1 MKFSLTLK
9 LTTLLT
15 ATLASIFASNSVSAT
30 NFSEQPINQSQ
41 VVAVAVPF
49 SYQEYRLAI
58 IEQIPGQQQCWR
70 EVGSNPVTVDLLL
83 LQFDHSQSCRRA
95 IDSNG
100 YSLRVNGKDENVA
113 YDVLRIVPR
122 NGELQL
128 VATHKD
134 HRQGELVI
142 GRTNGISNQ
151 PLKIFLNPGW
161 QFSKRVYQGDAVQHI
176 YLSGNS
182 QVAQSPTPINHGN
195 TLEQQ
200 APTITNQTA
209 VTTTNIPLANNPQQP
224 YPNFPPSQ
232 PQPTLS
238 ANDLMSL
245 LTPFAET
252 FYQTYNSLFAPIGGT
267 QAPVSGQLNSSGCQ
281 SVNGTAIWSDSSN
294 TQGATPVSNQ
304 EAAVT
309 PNGLLQVNG
318 QQINLIPTLQAN
330 NINPVTFLAAQN
342 STQLDFD
349 GDGQVE
355 GLQITRPPQACVT
368 SSGF

>member
-1 MKFSLTLK
+1 MNFSLSLK

-15 ATLASIFASNSVSAT
+15 ATLASILPVNSVSAN

-41 VVAVAVPF
+41 VIAVAVPF

-83 LQFDHSQSCRRA
+83 LQFDYTNSCRRA

-100 YSLRVNGKDENVA
+100 YSLRINGKDENVA

-134 HRQGELVI
+134 HRQGEFVI
-142 GRTNGISNQ
+142 GRTNGIGNQ

-161 QFSKRVYQGDAVQHI
+161 QFTKRVYQGNVVQHI
-176 YLSGNS
+176 YLSGSS
-182 QVAQSPTPINHGN
+182 QVAQNPAPVNYGN
-195 TLEQQ
+195 NVGQQ
-200 APTITNQTA
+200 APTITNQTP
-209 VTTTNIPLANNPQQP
+209 VTTTNIPIINNPQP

-232 PQPTLS
+232 PQPATS
-238 ANDLMSL
+238 ADSL
-245 LTPFAET
+245 LSLLAPFTQT
-252 FYQTYNSLFAPIGGT
+252 FYQAYNSLFAPVGST
-267 QAPVSGQLNSSGCQ
+267 QAPVSGQLTQSGCR
-281 SVNGTAIWSDSSN
+281 SVNGTAIWSESSN
-294 TQGATPVSNQ
+294 NQGATPVSNQ
-304 EAAVT
+304 EAVVT

-318 QQINLIPTLQAN
+318 QQIDLKPTLQAN
-330 NINPVTFLAAQN
+330 NINPTNFLAAQN
-342 STQLDFD
+342 STRLDFD